1 MLLQQLLTVNRL
13 LIWLQKFAEIWC
25 SARDLCPA
33 LVAAWVGG
41 SLAVKHPPPHG
52 GGTFLCPWVFPN
64 FGWVG
69 PGGAAGPG
77 PCMRPPP
84 VPPPPPSFDR

>member
-33 LVAAWVGG
+33 LLAAWVGG
-41 SLAVKHPPPHG
+41 SSAV
-52 GGTFLCPWVFPN
+52 N
-64 FGWVG
+64 
-69 PGGAAGPG
+69 
-77 PCMRPPP
+77 
-84 VPPPPPSFDR
+84 PPPPPPWGWDIFGSLGFPKFWVGGS